1 MSPVILKLVDR
12 FQNLG
17 KSILQK
23 ASESCP
29 NLVRTSCPSG
39 VFAQG
44 CHAIMNDEIK
54 LSLDIFSSL
63 STCGWNDQSLRSFP
77 DQNNCLRFVLLSF
90 FKLQNCYG
98 RWNSLMTTS
107 LNIVV
112 LSFSSVKSWSLLWF
126 WIQFCRTYSAQIL
139 VVTFHDRFC
148 SKCRMFWFE
157 RLGTIK
163 SSIEESGKFTHNL
176 SFMKLADLR
185 IFGNVCIYDIVSP
198 GRVYVSSGRIA
209 SDFRN
214 NGSSLQSPPQEPQ
227 RPWGF

>member
-1 MSPVILKLVDR
+1 MQLWTMEHHW
-12 FQNLG
+12 
-17 KSILQK
+17 KS
-23 ASESCP
+23 
-29 NLVRTSCPSG
+29 
-39 VFAQG
+39 
-44 CHAIMNDEIK
+44 
-54 LSLDIFSSL
+54 FSSL

-77 DQNNCLRFVLLSF
+77 DQNNCFRFVLLSF

-112 LSFSSVKSWSLLWF
+112 LNFSSVKSWSLLWF
-126 WIQFCRTYSAQIL
+126 WIQFCRKYSAQIL
-139 VVTFHDRFC
+139 VVTFCHHEKFC
-148 SKCRMFWFE
+148 SKCRTLMWKT
-157 RLGTIK
+157 RDYQIIHR
-163 SSIEESGKFTHNL
+163 SIVRKNSHNL

-185 IFGNVCIYDIVSP
+185 IFGNVCFYAVVSP
-198 GRVYVSSGRIA
+198 GRIYVPSGRIA